1 MINVT
6 LPDGSIK
13 QFEQNVVALDVV
25 KAISE
30 GLARNAVCAEIDGRL
45 CDLNEVIANDCAFRV
60 YTFKDEQGKNV
71 YRHTTSHILAQAVK
85 NIYPTA
91 KLAIGP
97 AVKTGFY
104 YDFDFKSPITQDDFA
119 AIETEMKKII
129 KADLPIVRKVVT
141 IREAKKMF
149 ADEPYKL
156 ELLQDIKDKTVSIYA
171 QGDFYDMCRGPH
183 LSSTGKVKAIKL
195 TSLAGAYWRGDSKN
209 KMLSRIYGT
218 SFDKKAD
225 LDDYLVKV
233 EEAKK
238 RDHNKLGRELNL
250 FMTDELIGQGL
261 PLLMPKGARII
272 KTLQRWVEDEE
283 ERRGYQYV
291 RTPFMAKSDLYKT
304 SGHWY
309 HYLDGMFVLGDPEK
323 SDTEEVLAL
332 RPMSCPFQF
341 EIYKNGVKSY
351 KDLPIRYNETAPLF
365 RNENSGEMHGLIR
378 VRQFTLADGH
388 IVCRPDQIEEEFL
401 GVFDLI
407 RYLNTTLGMADDV
420 TYRFS
425 RWDPAN
431 KEKYIDNPE
440 AWEHSETKMKQIL
453 DKAGIP
459 YYEAKGEAAFYGP
472 KLDVQSVNVFGKEDT
487 LFTIQIDFELAQRF
501 DMTYVDENGNKQ
513 YPFII
518 HRSSIGC
525 YERTL
530 AMLIEKYAGA
540 FPTWLAPVQVKVISL
555 TDRTKQNALDIAN
568 RLKTKGIYAEADVRN
583 EKVGFK
589 IREAQLDK
597 VPYMLIIGD
606 KEASDGT
613 VAVRSRKDGD
623 IGSMSIDVFET
634 KILKEIAD
642 KVHD

>member
-45 CDLNEVIANDCAFRV
+45 CDLNEVIVNDCAFRV

-71 YRHTTSHILAQAVK
+71 YRHTASHILAQAVK